1 VFREVPKLGQLFI
14 MRLLFV
20 EQPIPKAVTTSW
32 VDTTHAK
39 EVTEVAESLIELR
52 VWHEEQLPGGLPG
65 WVLSHVFRKNMR
77 VCLLDRGVS
86 QGLCQ
91 CTSPDPNRR
100 SVEQLDVY
108 ALERW
113 ECVLHYMVGSSQQE
127 GIAVDAARILLHS
140 GLMKTEEDDPT
151 PVITRQGFQFLLME
165 TGAQVWYFLLQ
176 YLDTCHHHQLRQQD
190 CLQFLLQLGFSKLG
204 NDYVTEGMSSK
215 QLLFLQHLRE
225 FGLVYQRK
233 RSSGRFYPTRLA
245 LDLSTGSRRRALAA
259 QARGYLVVE
268 TNYRVYAYGA
278 SDLQVA
284 LVGLFCQMV
293 YRFPNLSVAILTRDS
308 VRQALRSGITAD
320 QIISFLRMHA
330 HPEMKRREAVLPAT
344 VVDQIK
350 LWELERD
357 RFRFADGVLYSQF
370 LAQADF
376 EMLRNYAR
384 DLDVLSWESAE
395 KRVMVVT
402 RQGHDEV
409 KRYWKRY
416 GRGGV

>member
-1 VFREVPKLGQLFI
+1 

-20 EQPIPKAVTTSW
+20 EQPVPKAVTTSW

-39 EVTEVAESLIELR
+39 EVSEVAQTLILLR
-52 VWHEEQLPGGLPG
+52 IWHEVQLPGGLPG
-65 WVLSHVFRKNMR
+65 WVLNDIFRKNMR
-77 VCLLDRGVS
+77 VCLLEGGVS
-86 QGLCQ
+86 QGLRA
-91 CTSPDPNRR
+91 CTTADPNQR
-100 SVEQLDVY
+100 SVESLDTY
-108 ALERW
+108 SLERW

-127 GIAVDAARILLHS
+127 GIAMDAVRLLLHS
-140 GLMKTEEDDPT
+140 GLMKTDGDDPQ

-176 YLDTCHHHQLRQQD
+176 YLDTCHYHGLSQVE
-190 CLQFLLQLGFSKLG
+190 CLTFLLQLGFSKLG
-204 NDYVTEGMSSK
+204 SDYVTDGMSEQ
-215 QLLFLQHLRE
+215 QLMFLQHLRE

-245 LDLSTGSRRRALAA
+245 LDLSAGSRRRLAI
-259 QARGYLVVE
+259 QSHGFLVVE

-284 LVGLFCQMV
+284 LVGLFCEMV
-293 YRFPNLSVAILTRDS
+293 YRLPNLSVAILTRDS

-320 QIISFLRMHA
+320 QIIAFLRMHA
-330 HPEMKRREAVLPAT
+330 HGELKKADPILPGT
-344 VVDQIK
+344 VVDQVK
-350 LWELERD
+350 LWEIERN
-357 RFRFADGVLYSQF
+357 RFTFDEGVLYNQF

-384 DLDVLSWESAE
+384 DMGCLTWENPD

-402 RQGHDEV
+402 KEGHDDV
-409 KRYWKRY
+409 KRYWRRY
-416 GRGGV
+416 GRGNN